1 MHPIV
6 KNGLRF
12 IAGMAILGVGLF
24 VMNGL
29 ISLKEE
35 LPVSD
40 RPVAPRAVRVWEI
53 RTSECTPLTP
63 IEGRVEAKYRMDVM
77 SEATG
82 NLLMGGKEFREGTS
96 FQMGEVMLAL
106 DDSETRTSLVAQRSQ
121 FLQLLSVHLAD
132 LRFEFPNQRSQWD
145 AFVDGI
151 SVEQLLPNLPVSSS
165 QREQLFLANR
175 GVLASYYGIRS
186 AEERLSKFT
195 IRAPFDGTVTTATV
209 RPGALVR
216 SGQMA
221 GTLVGGSEYEVKT
234 AVHTRYLSTVRRGDS
249 VVFKNENEQII
260 AVGTVH
266 RLSGNVDAAT
276 QSASVFCRVN
286 GVPEVPEV
294 LRDGR
299 FISGEIRSES
309 IADAIEIPNAWID
322 AEHRVYI
329 VVNDTLRSR
338 AVNVL
343 FQSRKYSIVQGLE
356 EGTALLSEV
365 LASSFDGMAVT
376 PELAEPFE

>member
-24 VMNGL
+24 VMKGL

-40 RPVAPRAVRVWEI
+40 RPVPPRAVRVWEV

-82 NLLMGGKEFREGTS
+82 NLLMGGKEFREGTN
-96 FQMGEVMLAL
+96 FQKGEVMLAL
-106 DDSETRTSLVAQRSQ
+106 DDSETRSSLVAQRSQ

-145 AFVDGI
+145 AFIDGVN
-151 SVEQLLPNLPVSSS
+151 VEQLLPDLPVSSS

-175 GVLASYYGIRS
+175 GVLASYHGIRS

-195 IRAPFDGTVTTATV
+195 IRAPFDGTVAVATV

-260 AVGTVH
+260 ASGTVH

-286 GVPEVPEV
+286 GVSEV

-299 FISGEIRSES
+299 FVSGKIRSAS
-309 IADAIEIPNAWID
+309 IAEAFEIPNAWID
-322 AEHRVYI
+322 TEQRVYI

-338 AVNVL
+338 SVNVV
-343 FQSRKYSIVQGLE
+343 FQSRKHSIVQGLE
-356 EGTALLSEV
+356 TGTALLSEV
-365 LASSFDGMAVT
+365 LANSFDGMAVT
-376 PELAEPFE
+376 PELTQPFE

>member
-1 MHPIV
+1 
-6 KNGLRF
+6 
-12 IAGMAILGVGLF
+12 
-24 VMNGL
+24 L

-40 RPVAPRAVRVWEI
+40 RPVAPRAVRVWEV

-82 NLLMGGKEFREGTS
+82 NLLMGGKEFREGTN
-96 FQMGEVMLAL
+96 FQKGEVMLAL
-106 DDSETRTSLVAQRSQ
+106 DDSETRASLVAQRSQ

-145 AFVDGI
+145 AFIDGI

-175 GVLASYYGIRS
+175 GVLASYHGIRS

-234 AVHTRYLSTVRRGDS
+234 AVHMRYLSTVRRGDS
-249 VVFKNENEQII
+249 VVFKNENEQVI

-299 FISGEIRSES
+299 FISGEIQSKS
-309 IADAIEIPNAWID
+309 IAEAIEIPNAWID
-322 AEHRVYI
+322 AKHRVYI

-338 AVNVL
+338 VVNVL

>member
-1 MHPIV
+1 MNSIL
-6 KNGLRF
+6 KGTIRF
-12 IAGMAILGVGLF
+12 VLGAAILAAGVG
-24 VMNGL
+24 MMKGL
-29 ISLKEE
+29 ISMKEE

-40 RPVAPRAVRVWEI
+40 RPVAPRAVRVWEVQ
-53 RTSECTPLTP
+53 TSECTPLTP

-96 FQMGEVMLAL
+96 FQKGEVMLAL
-106 DDSETRTSLVAQRSQ
+106 DDSEMRASLVAQRSQ

-145 AFVDGI
+145 AFVNGI

-175 GVLASYYGIRS
+175 GVLASYHGIRS
-186 AEERLSKFT
+186 TEERLSKFT

-209 RPGALVR
+209 RPGAFVR

-234 AVHTRYLSTVRRGDS
+234 AVHTRYLSTVRRGDA
-249 VVFKNENEQII
+249 VEFKNENGQVI

-276 QSASVFCRVN
+276 QSASVYCRVN
-286 GVPEVPEV
+286 GVPEGPEI

-309 IADAIEIPNAWID
+309 IAEAIEIPNAWID
-322 AEHRVYI
+322 AEQRLYI

-356 EGTALLSEV
+356 TGTALLSEV
-365 LASSFDGMAVT
+365 LATSFDGMVVA
-376 PELAEPFE
+376 PEFAQPFE

>member
-1 MHPIV
+1 
-6 KNGLRF
+6 
-12 IAGMAILGVGLF
+12 
-24 VMNGL
+24 
-29 ISLKEE
+29 
-35 LPVSD
+35 
-40 RPVAPRAVRVWEI
+40 
-53 RTSECTPLTP
+53 
-63 IEGRVEAKYRMDVM
+63 MDVM

-82 NLLMGGKEFREGTS
+82 NLLMGGKEFREGTN
-96 FQMGEVMLAL
+96 FQKGEVMLAL
-106 DDSETRTSLVAQRSQ
+106 DDSETRASLVAQRSQ

-145 AFVDGI
+145 AFIDGI
-151 SVEQLLPNLPVSSS
+151 NVEQVLPNLPVSSS

-175 GVLASYYGIRS
+175 GVLASYHGIRS

-195 IRAPFDGTVTTATV
+195 ILAPFDGTVAAVTV

-260 AVGTVH
+260 ASGTVH

-286 GVPEVPEV
+286 GVSEV

-299 FISGEIRSES
+299 FVSGKIRSAS
-309 IADAIEIPNAWID
+309 IAEAFEIPNAWID
-322 AEHRVYI
+322 TEQRVYI

-338 AVNVL
+338 SVNVV
-343 FQSRKYSIVQGLE
+343 FQSRKHSIVQGLE
-356 EGTALLSEV
+356 TGTALLSEV
-365 LASSFDGMAVT
+365 LANSFDGMAVT
-376 PELAEPFE
+376 PERAQPFE